1 VSNRSFSLRQTLFR
15 RLFDQQTRSGRRFE
29 ALCGLLALL
38 SVITIFIESSMGSQ
52 LTFTPRE
59 WHLFIWIEIG
69 FTLIFTFEY
78 ILRVIAW
85 PRPVRYVFSFWG
97 VIDLAT
103 MLPLYVLWLWPELAI
118 HYFFAWRAM
127 RAIRVLRILKLL
139 RYMPALQSLWRAV
152 INARH
157 QLILFY
163 AFVGIVMVSAGALM
177 YAIEGE
183 ASGFT
188 SLGVAVYWA
197 VVTVTTVGYGDITP
211 HSVSG
216 RFVASALIL
225 IGYSVIAIPTGIL
238 TAQMSNELQQ
248 SKRARRCPRC
258 HLEDHNPEAHYCMRC
273 GEQLPQ
279 LKETYPEEKQ

>member
-1 VSNRSFSLRQTLFR
+1 MSNRSFSLRQTLFR

-52 LTFTPRE
+52 LTFTPQE
-59 WHLFIWIEIG
+59 WHLFIWLEIG
-69 FTLIFTFEY
+69 FTLIFTLEY

-85 PRPVRYVFSFWG
+85 PSPVRYVFSFWG

-103 MLPLYVLWLWPELAI
+103 MLPLYVLWLWPELAL

-139 RYMPALQSLWRAV
+139 RYMPALHSLWRAV
-152 INARH
+152 INARY

-211 HSVSG
+211 HSVAG
-216 RFVASALIL
+216 RFVASVLIL

-248 SKRARRCPRC
+248 KKRARRCPRC
-258 HLEDHNPEAHYCMRC
+258 HLQDHNAEAHYCLRC
-273 GEQLPQ
+273 GERLPQ
-279 LKETYPEEKQ
+279 PEETYPQENQ

>member
-1 VSNRSFSLRQTLFR
+1 MSNRSFSLRRTLFR

-52 LTFTPRE
+52 LTFTPQE
-59 WHLFIWIEIG
+59 WHLFIWLEIG
-69 FTLIFTFEY
+69 FTLIFTLEY

-85 PRPVRYVFSFWG
+85 PSPVRYVFSFWG

-103 MLPLYVLWLWPELAI
+103 MLPLYVLWLWPELAL

-139 RYMPALQSLWRAV
+139 RYMPALHSLWRAV

-216 RFVASALIL
+216 RFVASVLIL

>member
-1 VSNRSFSLRQTLFR
+1 MSNRSFSLRQTLFR

-52 LTFTPRE
+52 LTFTPQE
-59 WHLFIWIEIG
+59 WHLFIWLEIG
-69 FTLIFTFEY
+69 FTLIFTLEY

-85 PRPVRYVFSFWG
+85 PSPVRYVFSFWG

-103 MLPLYVLWLWPELAI
+103 MLPLYVLWLWPELAL

-139 RYMPALQSLWRAV
+139 RYMPALHSLWRAV

-211 HSVSG
+211 HSVAG
-216 RFVASALIL
+216 RFVASVLIL
-225 IGYSVIAIPTGIL
+225 IGYSVIAIPT
-238 TAQMSNELQQ
+238 AQMSNELQQ
-248 SKRARRCPRC
+248 KKRARRCPRC
-258 HLEDHNPEAHYCMRC
+258 HLQDHNAEAHYCLRC
-273 GEQLPQ
+273 GERLPQ
-279 LKETYPEEKQ
+279 PEETYPQENQ

>member
-1 VSNRSFSLRQTLFR
+1 
-15 RLFDQQTRSGRRFE
+15 
-29 ALCGLLALL
+29 
-38 SVITIFIESSMGSQ
+38 MGSQ
-52 LTFTPRE
+52 LTFTPQE

-211 HSVSG
+211 HSVPG
-216 RFVASALIL
+216 RFVASVLIL

>member
-1 VSNRSFSLRQTLFR
+1 MSNRSFSLRQTLFH

-52 LTFTPRE
+52 LTFTPQE

-211 HSVSG
+211 HSVPG
-216 RFVASALIL
+216 RFVASVLIL

>member
-1 VSNRSFSLRQTLFR
+1 M
-15 RLFDQQTRSGRRFE
+15 FDQQTRSGRRFE
-29 ALCGLLALL
+29 ALCGLLALV

-52 LTFTPRE
+52 LTFTPHE

-69 FTLIFTFEY
+69 FTLIFTLEY

-216 RFVASALIL
+216 RFVASVLIL

-258 HLEDHNPEAHYCMRC
+258 HLEDHSPEAHYCMRC
-273 GEQLPQ
+273 GEPLPQ
-279 LKETYPEEKQ
+279 PKEIYPEEKQ

>member
-1 VSNRSFSLRQTLFR
+1 MSNRSFSLRQTLFH

-52 LTFTPRE
+52 LTFTPQA

-211 HSVSG
+211 HSVPG
-216 RFVASALIL
+216 RFVASVLIL

>member
-1 VSNRSFSLRQTLFR
+1 VSNRSFSLRQTLFH

-52 LTFTPRE
+52 LTFTPQA

-197 VVTVTTVGYGDITP
+197 GVTVTTVGYGDITP
-211 HSVSG
+211 HSVPG
-216 RFVASALIL
+216 RFVASVLIL

>member
-1 VSNRSFSLRQTLFR
+1 MSNQSFSLRQTLFR

-29 ALCGLLALL
+29 ALCGLLALV

-52 LTFTPRE
+52 LTFTPHE

-69 FTLIFTFEY
+69 FTLIFTLEY

-216 RFVASALIL
+216 RFVASVLIL

-258 HLEDHNPEAHYCMRC
+258 HLEDHSPEAHYCMRC
-273 GEQLPQ
+273 GEPLPQ
-279 LKETYPEEKQ
+279 PEEIYPEEKQ

>member
-1 VSNRSFSLRQTLFR
+1 MSNRSFSLRQTLFH

-52 LTFTPRE
+52 LTFTPQE

-197 VVTVTTVGYGDITP
+197 VVTATTEGYGDITP
-211 HSVSG
+211 HSVPG
-216 RFVASALIL
+216 RFVASVLIL

-258 HLEDHNPEAHYCMRC
+258 HLEDHNLEAHYCMRC

>member
-1 VSNRSFSLRQTLFR
+1 MSNRSFSLRQTLFR

-52 LTFTPRE
+52 LTFMPQE
-59 WHLFIWIEIG
+59 WHLFIWLEIG
-69 FTLIFTFEY
+69 FTLIFTLEY

-85 PRPVRYVFSFWG
+85 PSPVRYVFSFWG

-103 MLPLYVLWLWPELAI
+103 MLPLYVLWLWPELAL

-139 RYMPALQSLWRAV
+139 RYMPALHSLWRAV

-188 SLGVAVYWA
+188 SLGRGGLLGGGDGNDSWLRRYYAPLGCR
-197 VVTVTTVGYGDITP
+197 TVCGLGADFNWLLGDSDPNGDPDGADEQRTSAEKACP
-211 HSVSG
+211 PL
-216 RFVASALIL
+216 SALPSA
-225 IGYSVIAIPTGIL
+225 GS
-238 TAQMSNELQQ
+238 
-248 SKRARRCPRC
+248 
-258 HLEDHNPEAHYCMRC
+258 
-273 GEQLPQ
+273 
-279 LKETYPEEKQ
+279 